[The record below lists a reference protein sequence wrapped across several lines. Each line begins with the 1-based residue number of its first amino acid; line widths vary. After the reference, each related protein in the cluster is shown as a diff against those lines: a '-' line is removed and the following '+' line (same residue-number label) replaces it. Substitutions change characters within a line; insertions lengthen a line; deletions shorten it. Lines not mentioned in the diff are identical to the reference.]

1 MHSTERT
8 RPEPTESEKKENKPN
23 AAKILQ
29 AEKLDV
35 SQQTKNKCRRKTRF
49 LETNQKNLAK
59 ENESGMPFIL
69 YIVLFSV
76 LSFHFSYFPARNVF
90 ISLEYII
97 GISYWARKQYWQKIM
112 KMKILRRLYQV
123 GNLGSGVLVSQ
134 AVIMIESG
142 VCFRCMCED
151 FHWVHIWVPYG
162 SLQFHIGQQEKV
174 CASVLCLQVTQ
185 AFTLSAGKPG
195 ANNAC
200 EGSR

>member
-59 ENESGMPFIL
+59 ENEIGMPFIL
-69 YIVLFSV
+69 YNVLFSV

-97 GISYWARKQYWQKIM
+97 GISYWARKT
-112 KMKILRRLYQV
+112 ILT
-123 GNLGSGVLVSQ
+123 
-134 AVIMIESG
+134 
-142 VCFRCMCED
+142 
-151 FHWVHIWVPYG
+151 
-162 SLQFHIGQQEKV
+162 EKYE
-174 CASVLCLQVTQ
+174 T
-185 AFTLSAGKPG
+185 
-195 ANNAC
+195 
-200 EGSR
+200 

>member
-1 MHSTERT
+1 MCKMNQQRKSCSSKCNLGMSWISMHSTERT

-97 GISYWARKQYWQKIM
+97 GISYWTRKT
-112 KMKILRRLYQV
+112 ILTEKYETWFPTEDLAYI
-123 GNLGSGVLVSQ
+123 
-134 AVIMIESG
+134 IMISK
-142 VCFRCMCED
+142 
-151 FHWVHIWVPYG
+151 
-162 SLQFHIGQQEKV
+162 L
-174 CASVLCLQVTQ
+174 T
-185 AFTLSAGKPG
+185 KP
-195 ANNAC
+195 N
-200 EGSR
+200 EITRK

>member
-1 MHSTERT
+1 MSWISMHSTERT

-97 GISYWARKQYWQKIM
+97 GISYWTRKT
-112 KMKILRRLYQV
+112 ILTEKYETWFPTEDLAYI
-123 GNLGSGVLVSQ
+123 
-134 AVIMIESG
+134 IMISKPTKPNEIT
-142 VCFRCMCED
+142 RK
-151 FHWVHIWVPYG
+151 
-162 SLQFHIGQQEKV
+162 LTRR
-174 CASVLCLQVTQ
+174 CASLTW
-185 AFTLSAGKPG
+185 LS
-195 ANNAC
+195 
-200 EGSR
+200 

>member
-1 MHSTERT
+1 MSWISMHSTERT

-97 GISYWARKQYWQKIM
+97 GISYWTRKT
-112 KMKILRRLYQV
+112 ILTEKYETWFPTEDLAYI
-123 GNLGSGVLVSQ
+123 
-134 AVIMIESG
+134 IMISK
-142 VCFRCMCED
+142 
-151 FHWVHIWVPYG
+151 
-162 SLQFHIGQQEKV
+162 L
-174 CASVLCLQVTQ
+174 T
-185 AFTLSAGKPG
+185 KP
-195 ANNAC
+195 N
-200 EGSR
+200 EITRK